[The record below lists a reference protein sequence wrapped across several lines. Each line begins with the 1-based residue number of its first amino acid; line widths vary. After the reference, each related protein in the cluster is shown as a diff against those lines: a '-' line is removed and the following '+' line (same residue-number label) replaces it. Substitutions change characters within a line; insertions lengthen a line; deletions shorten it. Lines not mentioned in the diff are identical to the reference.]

1 MKQKYITYFVQG
13 IIILL
18 VIPLLFDSFKTN
30 LLSDNLNFI
39 SFLADL
45 LIALFG
51 IISLPKLLWINK
63 NDTDA
68 SIKR

>member
-51 IISLPKLLWINK
+51 IISLPKLLWTNK